1 MSIGPQTLNRRFQGR
16 MEPGTLFLL
25 EQCVGAEPTAQ
36 PFRAVLACPTCGT
49 PRLITRA
56 QFDGRETMI
65 CDEPTCSAEYTLHGD
80 QVRYRRA
87 Q

>member
-1 MSIGPQTLNRRFQGR
+1 

-25 EQCVGAEPTAQ
+25 EQCVGTGPTAQ

-49 PRLITRA
+49 PGLITRA
-56 QFDGRETMI
+56 QYDGKETMI
-65 CDEPTCSAEYTLHGD
+65 CSEASCSAEYTLMGD
-80 QVRYRRA
+80 QIRYRRA